1 MFRALFAK
9 SITDDALLQ
18 TAQIKSLAKPQT
30 CEYEYLAEW
39 FRRPLCGNN
48 FLKGVEA
55 DAWRPEHLADL
66 VVVSHSSKNRDRFAQ
81 FMSDGIVPWFHK
93 IIGQKLRS
101 PVPESKACDT
111 WEYKPS
117 VFVFL
122 GNVICMVLSALVP
135 STSIF
140 VLCFLKSMIARLGV
154 ITAMSFVFAVIMTFI
169 VQGRRVDVFAATTA
183 FAAVQVVFLGSQS
196 CAPIA

>member
-1 MFRALFAK
+1 
-9 SITDDALLQ
+9 LLQ
-18 TAQIKSLAKPQT
+18 TAQIKSLPKPLT
-30 CEYEYLAEW
+30 SEYEYLTEW
-39 FRRPLCGNN
+39 FKRPLGGNN

-66 VVVSHSSKNRDRFAQ
+66 AVVSHSSKDRDRFAQ
-81 FMSDGIVPWFHK
+81 FMSDCILPWFHNT
-93 IIGQKLRS
+93 IGQKLRN
-101 PVPESKACDT
+101 PVPESKAYDT

-117 VFVFL
+117 AFVLL

-140 VLCFLKSMIARLGV
+140 VLFFITSMIARMGI
-154 ITAMSFVFAVIMTFI
+154 ITAMSLIFAVVMTFI

-183 FAAVQVVFLGSQS
+183 FAAVQVVFLGSQN